1 MVDIVRYMKRSVTQH
16 FQRLFNMWVEYL
28 SRIHRR
34 VTTENPSRLIC
45 RWWYPTRILFP
56 IELRGILTIIYII
69 QFTFFFICLPIFID
83 FPAGPTSFA
92 NPEICRAFY
101 RRSNRPS
108 NIFFSH
114 VTSKDIL
121 KLKYILVYLRS
132 SKIYFAMKLNAV
144 NEWRFNA
151 SIQKLVFSFT

>member
-56 IELRGILTIIYII
+56 IELRVFLTIIYII
-69 QFTFFFICLPIFID
+69 QFTFSLSVSLYLLTFPRDQPLSQIPKYVERFID
-83 FPAGPTSFA
+83 VATDHP
-92 NPEICRAFY
+92 
-101 RRSNRPS
+101 
-108 NIFFSH
+108 IFFSPMLLPR
-114 VTSKDIL
+114 IL
-121 KLKYILVYLRS
+121 LNWSTYLF
-132 SKIYFAMKLNAV
+132 IYDRRKSNLR
-144 NEWRFNA
+144 W
-151 SIQKLVFSFT
+151 S